1 MNNIT
6 IYTDGACSKNPGPGG
21 YAFII
26 LSPTEKVLLKLSGG
40 EKHTTNNRMELKA
53 IVRALEHFDEPRE
66 HLNYR
71 LPYDK
76 NEMSVTIRS
85 DSAYCVNA
93 VKQGW
98 IHVWNN
104 NGWKTKED
112 HEVKNKELW
121 QRLLELISQKHL
133 KVTFEKV
140 KGHSGDKYN
149 EMVDKAA
156 KNVIQRL
163 KEEELLFQAKGG
175 KK

>member
-1 MNNIT
+1 MNNLI
-6 IYTDGACSKNPGPGG
+6 IYTDGACSKNPGVGG

-26 LSPTEKVLLKLSGG
+26 LSHDGVVLLRLSGG

-53 IVRALEHFDEPRE
+53 IVRALEYLNEPRE
-66 HLNYR
+66 ALNYR
-71 LPYDK
+71 LPYNK

-98 IHVWNN
+98 IHVWSNN
-104 NGWKTKED
+104 EWKTKEG

-121 QRLLELISQKHL
+121 QKLLELISQEHL

-156 KNVIQRL
+156 KNVIQHL

>member
-21 YAFII
+21 YAFIM
-26 LSPTEKVLLKLSGG
+26 LSHDGVTLLRLSGG

-53 IVRALEHFDEPRE
+53 IVRALEHLEEPRE

-76 NEMSVTIRS
+76 NEMPVTIRS

-104 NGWKTKED
+104 NEWKTKEG

>member
-26 LSPTEKVLLKLSGG
+26 LSHTENVLLKLSGG
-40 EKHTTNNRMELKA
+40 GRHTTNNHMELKA
-53 IVRALEHFDEPRE
+53 IVRALEHLDEPMER
-66 HLNYR
+66 LNYR

-76 NEMSVTIRS
+76 SEMSVTIRS

-93 VKQGW
+93 IKQGW
-98 IHVWNN
+98 IYVWNN
-104 NGWKTKED
+104 NGWKTKEG

>member
-1 MNNIT
+1 MNNLI
-6 IYTDGACSKNPGPGG
+6 IYTDGACSKNPGVGG

-26 LSPTEKVLLKLSGG
+26 LSHDGTVLLKLSGG

-53 IVRALEHFDEPRE
+53 IVRALEHLNEPRE
-66 HLNYR
+66 ALNYR
-71 LPYDK
+71 LPYNK

-104 NGWKTKED
+104 NEWKTKEG

-121 QRLLELISQKHL
+121 QKLLELISKEHL

>member
-26 LSPTEKVLLKLSGG
+26 LSSDGIILLRVSGG

-53 IVRALEHFDEPRE
+53 IVRALEHLDEPRE

-112 HEVKNKELW
+112 NEVKNKELW